1 MESVIRSLHHVTATV
16 DDAQQDVDFY
26 VKALGMRLV
35 KKTVNFDNHNV
46 YHFYYGDEHGTP
58 NTLMTT
64 FPYGGWGV
72 PVGVH
77 GSGQITATSFSV
89 PEGSLPAWQD
99 RLRRKGIDVRH
110 AGERFGEEVLSFRD
124 PSGLAIDLVA
134 NREDE
139 RAPWVAEG
147 LTPESAVRGLDG
159 VSLSIRT
166 PGPTIRFLTEV
177 LGWEVVDEE
186 AGRTRLAVNGDRP
199 GHRLQVI
206 EAPDAPAGNN
216 GLGTVHHVAMAV
228 SDEEEQQK
236 LREELVRLGVHVTPV
251 LDRQYFRSIY
261 FREPGGVLYEV
272 ATIPPGF
279 TVDEDLSSLGSDLK
293 LPPWEEPNRPAI
305 EQGLASVSY

>member
-35 KKTVNFDNHNV
+35 KKTVNFDNRNV
-46 YHFYYGDEHGTP
+46 YHFYYGDEQGTP

-89 PEGSLPAWQD
+89 PEGSLPVWQD
-99 RLRRKGIDVRH
+99 RLRGKGIGARH
-110 AGERFGEEVLSFRD
+110 SGERFGEEVLSFRD
-124 PSGLAIDLVA
+124 PSGLVIDLVA
-134 NREDE
+134 NRDDE

-147 LTPESAVRGLDG
+147 LTPETAVRGLDG

-186 AGRTRLAVNGDRP
+186 EGRRRLAVNGDRP

-206 EAPDAPAGNN
+206 DAPDAPAGSN

-228 SDEEEQQK
+228 SNEEEQRK

-305 EQGLASVSY
+305 EQGLASVTY